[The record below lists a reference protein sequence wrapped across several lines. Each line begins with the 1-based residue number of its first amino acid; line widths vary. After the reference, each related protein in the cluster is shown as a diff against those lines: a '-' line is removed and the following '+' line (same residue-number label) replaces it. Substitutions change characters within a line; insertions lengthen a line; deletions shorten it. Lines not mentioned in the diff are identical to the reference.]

1 MIMGDIY
8 EGNQINDKKER
19 IGKMID
25 NNGDIYEGK
34 LTNNLKEGNGKMI
47 CMNNDI

>member
-1 MIMGDIY
+1 MIK
-8 EGNQINDKKER
+8 NER

-34 LTNNLKEGNGKMI
+34 WNNNLKEGNGKMI